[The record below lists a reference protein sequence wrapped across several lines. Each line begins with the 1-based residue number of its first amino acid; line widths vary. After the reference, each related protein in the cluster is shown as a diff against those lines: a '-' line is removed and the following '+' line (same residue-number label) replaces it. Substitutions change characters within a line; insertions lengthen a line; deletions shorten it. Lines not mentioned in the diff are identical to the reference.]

1 VPCSVA
7 QPDALACGYTAEQ
20 LAASGVPPSLVPHRT
35 FPGNRPSN
43 CLLLQRLTPYS
54 AGQILALYEHRTAV
68 QGFVWGINSFDQ
80 WGVELGKTLAT
91 DLRTQIRDYRRD
103 GSRPGSGLLPLNP
116 ATKRMLTRYLETD
129 NTRPSWGSRN
139 AVGRPHAQGLAICVS
154 DEPDEECILDQ
165 AEPARTNSSLV

>member
-1 VPCSVA
+1 MLCSVA

-20 LAASGVPPSLVPHRT
+20 LAASGVPRSLVPHRT

-80 WGVELGKTLAT
+80 WGVELGKVLAKT
-91 DLRTQIRDYRRD
+91 VRGALSDARKADVAAAESSVDARAF
-103 GSRPGSGLLPLNP
+103 NP
-116 ATKRMLTRYLETD
+116 ATSALLKAYLSVKGKRASTL
-129 NTRPSWGSRN
+129 
-139 AVGRPHAQGLAICVS
+139 
-154 DEPDEECILDQ
+154 
-165 AEPARTNSSLV
+165 

>member
-1 VPCSVA
+1 MLCSVA

-20 LAASGVPPSLVPHRT
+20 LAASGVPRSLVPHRT

-80 WGVELGKTLAT
+80 WGVENGKKAA
-91 DLRTQIRDYRRD
+91 
-103 GSRPGSGLLPLNP
+103 SRI
-116 ATKRMLTRYLETD
+116 M
-129 NTRPSWGSRN
+129 
-139 AVGRPHAQGLAICVS
+139 QGLNS
-154 DEPDEECILDQ
+154 KDYSGHDQ
-165 AEPARTNSSLV
+165 STSSLMRKYVEKMANDEKE